1 MNTLRNG
8 TPAVGAPGSIARAQ
22 SEKEDVIVTNCGTFS
37 DKPSIARYIASLIHE
52 DLVVRESDWAK
63 ARLDESLSTAEVLDY
78 ANDVAFVLRAQT
90 AFNKLRGPL

>member
-1 MNTLRNG
+1 MNTLR
-8 TPAVGAPGSIARAQ
+8 I
-22 SEKEDVIVTNCGTFS
+22 S